1 MTKNK
6 KMKIRVTYEA
16 SSTSNIEEFDTEDYF
31 GYSDEEWNAMGE
43 DERNQLLMEAVENNP
58 PYWMVERVTEI
69 NY

>member
-1 MTKNK
+1 MTKLKN
-6 KMKIRVTYEA
+6 MKIRVNYEA
-16 SSTSNIEEFDTEDYF
+16 SSTSNIEEFDTEEYF

-43 DERNQLLMEAVENNP
+43 DERNALLMEAVENNP